1 MMIYFAF
8 YRENQFKQLDPFKP
22 DDFRSLLKD
31 KLTNGNGHF
40 RATAADHFKV
50 ILGRNE
56 IEFDTL
62 VPYLEAMV
70 NGPSN
75 RVVNHHFYQIAA
87 KQAAAHPEIIGRLI
101 EQAVLG
107 ELKSLDSGGR
117 KVWHPKDFSE
127 ALQAVEQVGPEHKER
142 VAKIR
147 TSIEP
152 YKERTR
158 VYDLYDF

>member
-1 MMIYFAF
+1 MIYFAF
-8 YRENQFKQLDPFKP
+8 YRENQFKQLDLFKP

-117 KVWHPKDFSE
+117 EVWHPKDFSE

-152 YKERTR
+152 YKERNR